1 MHRSAPSPPAFQRTM
16 KTLAIALV
24 AACSALACTSPT
36 PAPPTEP
43 TPAVRNVRFTC
54 TNGEWLSVRFFTEE
68 ARAILTRNGQ
78 DIALQQQPSGSGF
91 IYSNG
96 PNTIRGKGQDLTVE
110 IGRRV
115 PLQCQ
120 AR

>member
-1 MHRSAPSPPAFQRTM
+1 M
-16 KTLAIALV
+16 KTLVIALV
-24 AACSALACTSPT
+24 AAVSALACSSPP
-36 PAPPTEP
+36 PATQAEP
-43 TPAVRNVRFTC
+43 KPAERNVRFTC

-78 DIALQQQPSGSGF
+78 DIALTQQPSGSGF
-91 IYSNG
+91 IYSSG

>member
-1 MHRSAPSPPAFQRTM
+1 M
-16 KTLAIALV
+16 KKNVFTKAILAATAAV
-24 AACSALACTSPT
+24 AIACTSPT

-43 TPAVRNVRFTC
+43 TPAVRTVRFTC

-96 PNTIRGKGQDLTVE
+96 PNPIRGKGQDLTVE